1 MEQEVQP
8 KAEAAAD
15 KTVPAQP
22 VGSAEPPD
30 QASEQTSEDHA
41 REARLTRRVHIILG
55 LVIAGLAAWLLYR
68 SRTELAFLGANN
80 EPGPGYFPV
89 LLTICLIGLGL
100 ALVAVWL
107 WGPKA
112 RSGDVPLLSLQPR
125 HIARAM
131 LVWLTLVVFALL
143 LEPLGFLAAGEVL
156 AVLVIVVIE
165 RVRSV
170 GTIVALLLL
179 PPAMYLLFVILLELQ
194 LPGGTL
200 WQ

>member
-15 KTVPAQP
+15 KTIPAQP

-30 QASEQTSEDHA
+30 QAGEQTSEDHA
-41 REARLTRRVHIILG
+41 RDARITRLVHIILG

-131 LVWLTLVVFALL
+131 LVWLTLVVFAVL
-143 LEPLGFLAAGEVL
+143 LEPLGFLIAGEVL
-156 AVLVIVVIE
+156 ALLVIVVVE

-179 PPAMYLLFVILLELQ
+179 TPAMYLLFVVLLELQ

>member
-1 MEQEVQP
+1 MDQDVQP
-8 KAEAAAD
+8 KANAD
-15 KTVPAQP
+15 R
-22 VGSAEPPD
+22 PPD
-30 QASEQTSEDHA
+30 NVIQPPDGTDVGTPVDDEADHA
-41 REARLTRRVHIILG
+41 RDARITRLVHIILG

-89 LLTICLIGLGL
+89 LLTICLIGMGL

-131 LVWLTLVVFALL
+131 LVWLTLVAFALL

-156 AVLVIVVIE
+156 AVLVIVVVE